1 MGESPKDRPVTPSD
15 LAATIF
21 TLLGI
26 DPRATL
32 HTPDGRPVHVS
43 AEGEVIREL
52 LG

>member
-21 TLLGI
+21 RLLGI
-26 DPRATL
+26 DPKATL

-43 AEGEVIREL
+43 AEGQAIPEL
-52 LG
+52 VG